1 VKVPVHTSG
10 GWFDIFVNGT
20 INGFTGMR
28 KNGGTEKARRE
39 SKMLI
44 GAWGHGPSQKF
55 GDVDFG
61 PTANRDLFQRELRWY
76 DHYLKGEDNGV
87 DREPPVEIFYMGV
100 NKWKHADDWPV
111 PGTKFT
117 PYYLSSSGK
126 ANSATGKGALVVTQP
141 SGSGTDKYQ
150 YDPNNPVPTVGGN
163 NCCGTPTLAGPKDQR
178 PIESRSDVLVYTS
191 EALQSPVAIAGPVKM
206 KLFAATDGRDT
217 DWMVK
222 LVDVHPNGFA
232 MNIAEGILRTR
243 FRNGLE
249 KMDLLQPNQVY
260 EYEVDMAGTAN
271 VFQPGHRIRI
281 DITSSNFPQFDRNP
295 NTGENLGATNRVRT
309 AAQVVHHGGQRASHI
324 VLPVVPVP

>member
-55 GDVDFG
+55 GTSISG
-61 PTANRDLFQRELRWY
+61 QPANRDLFERELRWY

-126 ANSATGKGALVVTQP
+126 ANSATGDGALVVTQP

-150 YDPNNPVPTVGGN
+150 YDPNNPVPTVGGTIAAERLLLLGRRTN
-163 NCCGTPTLAGPKDQR
+163 GRSSRAPTCSCIRAR
-178 PIESRSDVLVYTS
+178 PC
-191 EALQSPVAIAGPVKM
+191 
-206 KLFAATDGRDT
+206 
-217 DWMVK
+217 
-222 LVDVHPNGFA
+222 
-232 MNIAEGILRTR
+232 
-243 FRNGLE
+243 
-249 KMDLLQPNQVY
+249 
-260 EYEVDMAGTAN
+260 
-271 VFQPGHRIRI
+271 
-281 DITSSNFPQFDRNP
+281 
-295 NTGENLGATNRVRT
+295 RVRWPSR
-309 AAQVVHHGGQRASHI
+309 VR
-324 VLPVVPVP
+324 